1 MKFPHLKGREKLLE
15 PLGFTRQQVEWIT
28 LVCLHSGLFTRDQVE
43 AFFGYAK
50 SSANRFIQALLRT
63 RISHKPIASETI
75 TDGRRICRIFG
86 KQIYRELEI
95 PHIRHRRETS
105 LEVARRRLLSLD
117 FVLDH
122 PELPWL
128 GTERE
133 KLACF
138 QQLGIERGLLPCR
151 IYAGHAKGQ
160 IHYFPLKM
168 PVAMGPEAAV
178 FVYIDPGMGTR
189 SELNSWREAHRPL
202 WQMLRECGW
211 RIEVVAVAWEQELL
225 DRAERVLQS
234 WIGRDMTE
242 ADRELLILRWAVS
255 SADWDTVERYGGLN
269 AALKKINQ
277 LTQATPEP
285 KGLGMI
291 DDFHL
296 WGSRRCRRIH
306 APLKKGGGSSRWCTL
321 LTTTTLLSQR
331 ARLAAVVESLP
342 GNPLRKRVGMDS
354 RHPLRQ
360 SGARLRLA
368 CPAPRPARPRAARE
382 GCWWRERPPF
392 FGRWC
397 ATGEGELVH
406 PNGHTISPPLW
417 GVAPSTV
424 IPAGRPSD
432 RLG

>member
-1 MKFPHLKGREKLLE
+1 MKFPHLKGREKLLK
-15 PLGFTRQQVEWIT
+15 PLGFTRQQAEWIT

-50 SSANRFIQALLRT
+50 STANRFIQALLQT

-95 PHIRHRRETS
+95 PHTRHRRETS
-105 LEVARRRLLSLD
+105 LEVTRLLLLSLD

-122 PELPWL
+122 PELAWL
-128 GTERE
+128 GTEQE
-133 KLACF
+133 KVACF

-151 IYAGHAKGQ
+151 IYAGHAKGR

-211 RIEVVAVAWEQELL
+211 RVEVVAVAWEQELL
-225 DRAERVLQS
+225 DRAERVMQS
-234 WIGRDMTE
+234 WIGRDLTE
-242 ADRELLILRWAVS
+242 AGRELLILRWAVS
-255 SADWDTVERYGGLN
+255 SADRETVERYGGLN

-285 KGLGMI
+285 MGLGMI

-306 APLKKGGGSSRWCTL
+306 APLKK
-321 LTTTTLLSQR
+321 
-331 ARLAAVVESLP
+331 
-342 GNPLRKRVGMDS
+342 
-354 RHPLRQ
+354 
-360 SGARLRLA
+360 
-368 CPAPRPARPRAARE
+368 
-382 GCWWRERPPF
+382 
-392 FGRWC
+392 
-397 ATGEGELVH
+397 
-406 PNGHTISPPLW
+406 
-417 GVAPSTV
+417 
-424 IPAGRPSD
+424 AGW
-432 RLG
+432 LI

>member
-1 MKFPHLKGREKLLE
+1 MKFPHLQGRGKRLE
-15 PLGFTRQQVEWIT
+15 PLGFTRQEAAWIT

-50 SSANRFIQALLRT
+50 STANRFIQALLQT
-63 RISHKPIASETI
+63 RISHKPIVSETI

-95 PHIRHRRETS
+95 PHTRHRRETS
-105 LEVARRRLLSLD
+105 LEVTRRRLLSLD

-122 PELPWL
+122 PELAWL
-128 GTERE
+128 PTERE
-133 KLACF
+133 KVACF
-138 QQLGIERGLLPCR
+138 QQLGIELGLLPCR

-189 SELNSWREAHRPL
+189 SELDSWREAHRPL

-211 RIEVVAVAWEQELL
+211 RVEVVAVAWEQELL

-234 WIGRDMTE
+234 WIARDMTG
-242 ADRELLILRWAVS
+242 ADRELLTLHQAVS
-255 SADWDTVERYGGLN
+255 SADWDTVERYGSLN

-277 LTQATPEP
+277 LKQVTPEP

-306 APLKKGGGSSRWCTL
+306 APLKK
-321 LTTTTLLSQR
+321 
-331 ARLAAVVESLP
+331 
-342 GNPLRKRVGMDS
+342 
-354 RHPLRQ
+354 
-360 SGARLRLA
+360 
-368 CPAPRPARPRAARE
+368 
-382 GCWWRERPPF
+382 
-392 FGRWC
+392 
-397 ATGEGELVH
+397 
-406 PNGHTISPPLW
+406 
-417 GVAPSTV
+417 
-424 IPAGRPSD
+424 AGW
-432 RLG
+432 LI